1 MTQSDEKSEISWKD
15 LSNACTINPINKDS
29 TYRTTYMLDS
39 DQVQA
44 GIIAALADH
53 TGQTMAEVQHDYYI
67 RSSGIGGSSGI
78 EATPTNITDL
88 EDFYALKSAFL
99 HTQTSGKPSF
109 FGLTESDHTVCIA
122 LVPHPE
128 TKKGKHPV
136 SVVYMNSITGINHR
150 MAEVGRKMADSFQNA
165 INTMQNEKMTVI
177 DASRMQQYHTC
188 CGLSAII
195 NAAAVAEHCK
205 NNKPITQEAL
215 RNSLWCTNA
224 DMDQRKSYYQELGK
238 KLWACYQDI
247 LQAGKNYGNLKPKI
261 LPSDRA
267 RAEQKTISTPQQ
279 EVSKPHTK
287 VSAPPPKTPKPAPEK
302 SALTSRLTQLWQAMR
317 ATAASIYG
325 FLLGSPPA
333 NKIYSQT
340 SDRMEPSASKK
351 SKAPKLPHKE
361 KRLVHSIEKPS
372 IHTIKR
378 KMQKP
383 RFR

>member
-1 MTQSDEKSEISWKD
+1 
-15 LSNACTINPINKDS
+15 
-29 TYRTTYMLDS
+29 MLDS

-78 EATPTNITDL
+78 GATPTDTADL
-88 EDFYALKSAFL
+88 EAFYALQSAFL

-109 FGLTESDHTVCIA
+109 FGLTESQHTVCIA

-128 TKKGKHPV
+128 TKEGKHPV
-136 SVVYMNSITGINHR
+136 SVVYMNSIPGTNHG

-165 INTMQNEKMTVI
+165 INTLQKEQMTVI
-177 DASRMQQYHTC
+177 DASRMQQVDTC
-188 CGLSAII
+188 CGLSTII
-195 NAAAVAEHCK
+195 NAVAIAEHCK
-205 NNKPITQEAL
+205 DKKPITQKAL
-215 RNSLWCTNA
+215 QNSLLCT
-224 DMDQRKSYYQELGK
+224 DSSMDKRRSYYQELGK
-238 KLWACYQDI
+238 KLSACYQDI
-247 LQAGKNYGNLKPKI
+247 LQSGKNYGNLKPKI

-267 RAEQKTISTPQQ
+267 YAAPEATHAVQQK
-279 EVSKPHTK
+279 VSKPGTNPVQQELSKPDTK
-287 VSAPPPKTPKPAPEK
+287 ISALAPKTAKPAPEK